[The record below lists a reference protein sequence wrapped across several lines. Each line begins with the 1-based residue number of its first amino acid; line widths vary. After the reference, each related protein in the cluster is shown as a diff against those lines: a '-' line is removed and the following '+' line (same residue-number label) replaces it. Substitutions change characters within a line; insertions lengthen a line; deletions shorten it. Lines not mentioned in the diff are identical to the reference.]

1 MKFSFTRKE
10 KEAIFRYYT
19 IISSFRN
26 FSYLLVLV
34 YYYLRFVNVF
44 NIVDKEKHLK
54 KKNI

>member
-10 KEAIFRYYT
+10 NEAVFRYYP

-44 NIVDKEKHLK
+44 NIVDKEKHF